1 MESMWKA
8 STFGF
13 PRVHKVWNSKS
24 SESGLTHFLPGDLP
38 VTLAKVWIT
47 ILQLLRSFS
56 AEMSESRLPVST
68 GGVLPQGSWGLRCL
82 DGSFPREL
90 WLWKGRVC
98 MPDPPS
104 NKKGSSSSNVMNQR
118 KRPTSWTDWCYFT
131 LRMQHSQTGVPRTTQ
146 YFNTKKNKKAAQKCH
161 WEVDFYIY
169 SEQTG
174 CVRRMQ
180 LWLHYFLLA

>member
-8 STFGF
+8 SFGF
-13 PRVHKVWNSKS
+13 PRMHKVWNSKS
-24 SESGLTHFLPGDLP
+24 SESGFTHFCPGDLP

-47 ILQLLRSFS
+47 ILQLLRGFS

-68 GGVLPQGSWGLRCL
+68 GGVLPWGSWGLRCL
-82 DGSFPREL
+82 EGSFPGEL
-90 WLWKGRVC
+90 WLQKGRVC

-104 NKKGSSSSNVMNQR
+104 HNKGSNSSDLTDQR
-118 KRPTSWTDWCYFT
+118 KPLMSWADWCYFT
-131 LRMQHSQTGVPRTTQ
+131 LRTRHSQTGAPRTTQ

-169 SEQTG
+169 IEQTG
-174 CVRRMQ
+174 CVRWVQ